1 MPSGEYYREHSK
13 YSPTLEP
20 LSLKGLAAAL
30 ADPMRIETTTSAFEL
45 DVSRPAPTGGKRFSI
60 HQDGLFKVE

>member
-1 MPSGEYYREHSK
+1 
-13 YSPTLEP
+13 
-20 LSLKGLAAAL
+20 LKGLAAAL

-45 DVSRPAPTGGKRFSI
+45 SVSRPAGADGKRKRFSI